1 MQSDVGLASPLLRRS
16 VSALDG
22 RPESGSS
29 TLLSEAGRSKGA
41 GAVLWLASSCQAC
54 CLSNCDREIAALAEI
69 KTGHPLKGVCLCAT
83 RVGGGDIGF
92 DGPFMRPEFFC
103 RYCRFP
109 RVVYSILR
117 HQRRCVDL
125 ALVKLCIALNSF
137 HGGDGCVRN
146 ITRSEEYVAA
156 SLCCILLSRGVI
168 VVPVRKLEIQFGI
181 EAGSLAAFR
190 LRQSFPFGVSRK

>member
-1 MQSDVGLASPLLRRS
+1 MTVQSDVGLASPLLRRC

-41 GAVLWLASSCQAC
+41 GAVLWLASSLPCC
-54 CLSNCDREIAALAEI
+54 CLSNCGREIAALAEI
-69 KTGHPLKGVCLCAT
+69 KTGHPLKGVALVQLEL
-83 RVGGGDIGF
+83 R
-92 DGPFMRPEFFC
+92 RPVYEAGVFFC
-103 RYCRFP
+103 HYCRFP
-109 RVVYSILR
+109 GVVYTILR

-137 HGGDGCVRN
+137 HGGDGCARN
-146 ITRSEEYVAA
+146 IIRSEEFVAA

-181 EAGSLAAFR
+181 EAGSPRCSSTAPKF
-190 LRQSFPFGVSRK
+190 SVVVSAENDL

>member
-1 MQSDVGLASPLLRRS
+1 MAVRRAAAPLCCRRRGEVKERELFYGSRAVAKLLPVKLRPRDCCPGGNQDGSPSERS
-16 VSALDG
+16 
-22 RPESGSS
+22 
-29 TLLSEAGRSKGA
+29 
-41 GAVLWLASSCQAC
+41 
-54 CLSNCDREIAALAEI
+54 
-69 KTGHPLKGVCLCAT
+69 CLCAT

-103 RYCRFP
+103 HYCRFP

-137 HGGDGCVRN
+137 DSGDGCVRN
-146 ITRSEEYVAA
+146 IIRSEECIVA

-181 EAGSLAAFR
+181 EAALSLLFDCAKVF
-190 LRQSFPFGVSRK
+190 SFGVSRK